1 MKTCYCSRRVCT
13 KNRAWCWNGLEIGTF
28 LNVVSNEGKLCCWK
42 IAGFISF
49 PKVKIAKFSEHIFFR
64 VGLSFVF
71 PCAALSAEKSL
82 ILFVI
87 STERTLMLCFM
98 LRKNTSITRFRNNAK
113 KFKAQ
118 YNSCAT
124 EPRGFH
130 V

>member
-13 KNRAWCWNGLEIGTF
+13 KNRTWWWNGLKIGTF

-49 PKVKIAKFSEHIFFR
+49 PKVKIAKFSEHMFFR
-64 VGLSFVF
+64 FGLSFVF
-71 PCAALSAEKSL
+71 LCAALSAEKSL

-98 LRKNTSITRFRNNAK
+98 LRKNISITRFRNNAK
-113 KFKAQ
+113 ELKAQ

>member
-28 LNVVSNEGKLCCWK
+28 LNVVSNQGKLCCWK

-49 PKVKIAKFSEHIFFR
+49 PKVKIAKFSEHMFFR
-64 VGLSFVF
+64 FGLSFVF
-71 PCAALSAEKSL
+71 LCAALSAEKSL

-98 LRKNTSITRFRNNAK
+98 LIKYISIVRFRNNAK
-113 KFKAQ
+113 KLKAH
-118 YNSCAT
+118 YNSCTT

>member
-1 MKTCYCSRRVCT
+1 MKTCYYSRRVCT
-13 KNRAWCWNGLEIGTF
+13 KNRAWCWNGLKIGTF
-28 LNVVSNEGKLCCWK
+28 LNVVSNEGKFCCWK

-49 PKVKIAKFSEHIFFR
+49 PKVKIAKFSEHMFFR
-64 VGLSFVF
+64 FGLSFVF
-71 PCAALSAEKSL
+71 LCAALSAEKSL

-98 LRKNTSITRFRNNAK
+98 LIKYISIMSFRNNAK
-113 KFKAQ
+113 KLKAH
-118 YNSCAT
+118 YNSCTT

>member
-13 KNRAWCWNGLEIGTF
+13 KNRAWWWNGLKIGTF
-28 LNVVSNEGKLCCWK
+28 LNVVSNEGKLCCWR

-49 PKVKIAKFSEHIFFR
+49 PKVKITKFSEHMFFR
-64 VGLSFVF
+64 FGLSFVF
-71 PCAALSAEKSL
+71 LCAALSAEKSL

-87 STERTLMLCFM
+87 STERTLMLCFI
-98 LRKNTSITRFRNNAK
+98 LIKYISIMRFRNNAK
-113 KFKAQ
+113 KLKAH
-118 YNSCAT
+118 YNSCTT